1 MCPPLLWSKNE
12 IILYVVDIQD
22 YLRWFAA
29 VCQQKRSS
37 FEDHFGWKMGLEPTT
52 FGTTIRRSN
61 QLSYVHR
68 FTARF
73 FRTACKFNTLFDY
86 CKIFAADSSR
96 KRGTVRLRFLFF
108 RCPQGDL
115 SGMGRFAG
123 LPFSGRRRPA
133 SGGPLFLADYL
144 INLPDKERLWKN
156 VPVSSGSTGGRCS

>member
-1 MCPPLLWSKNE
+1 MSPDGFVSHVPCRPIELSAHANE
-12 IILYVVDIQD
+12 
-22 YLRWFAA
+22 
-29 VCQQKRSS
+29 KRSS
-37 FEDHFGWKMGLEPTT
+37 QEDLFGWKKGLEPST

-96 KRGTVRLRFLFF
+96 KRGAARLLLVFS

-115 SGMGRFAG
+115 FGTGRFAG

>member
-1 MCPPLLWSKNE
+1 MVFNFFFSPFGYKKARSYGILGIKNN
-12 IILYVVDIQD
+12 
-22 YLRWFAA
+22 A
-29 VCQQKRSS
+29 VWTFSS
-37 FEDHFGWKMGLEPTT
+37 NCVRVINMGWEMGIEPTT